1 MQRTP
6 LRVCFEMPLNLL
18 ITNLGNLG
26 IFTVLIQVH
35 RPLLKKID
43 LLFGSFK
50 LTSFKHCHQNA
61 L

>member
-35 RPLLKKID
+35 RP
-43 LLFGSFK
+43 
-50 LTSFKHCHQNA
+50 
-61 L
+61 